1 MELRMKKQLALIA
14 LPVILA
20 ACTSNGDASV
30 VTKEDLQH
38 HHWILAQVDGQDY
51 VQPERGTPPSIEVGE
66 EMTVNGFAGCNGY
79 FGQGEL
85 KDGRF
90 RVDGMGMTMMMCS
103 DEMMNIEQVMSD
115 TLSEWSDITL
125 TDNTLTLK
133 NNKHQVTFKLR
144 DWVN

>member
-38 HHWILAQVDGQDY
+38 HHWILTQVDGQDY
-51 VQPERGTPPSIEVGE
+51 VKPEHSKHPNIEVGE
-66 EMTVNGFAGCNGY
+66 KLTVNGFAGCNGY

-85 KDGRF
+85 KDGQF
-90 RVDGMGMTMMMCS
+90 RVENMGMTMMMCS
-103 DEMMNIEQVMSD
+103 DEMMNTEQVMSD
-115 TLSEWSDITL
+115 ALGEWSDVTL
-125 TDNTLTLK
+125 TKDTLTLK
-133 NNKHQVTFKLR
+133 NDKHQVTFTLR